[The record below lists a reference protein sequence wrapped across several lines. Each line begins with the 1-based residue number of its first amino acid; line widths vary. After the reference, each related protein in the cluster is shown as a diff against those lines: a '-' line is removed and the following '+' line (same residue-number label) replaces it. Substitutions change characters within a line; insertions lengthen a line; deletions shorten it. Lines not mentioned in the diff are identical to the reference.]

1 MNMKMEMNMNSLLF
15 VVLCLIHVSRCV
27 SYTNFAFGDSVV
39 DAGNNNHL
47 ASLSKAD
54 YSPYGIDFTPSGG
67 KPTGRY
73 TNGFTIIDI
82 IAQALGAKTL
92 ASPSLAGNATSNALL
107 GGINFGSG
115 ASGILE
121 ETGAVYLGRIPLR
134 KQIDHFE
141 QSRAEMV
148 QTMGENRTQ
157 DLLKNAIFSL
167 TIGNNDIITYFLPK
181 IPFIGSYNEVSHAV
195 LQETMVAHMGSYLKR
210 LHELGARK
218 FVVVDIGPLG
228 CLPFVRAIHLLPD
241 GKCHEEMN
249 MLIRGYNEKLRQA
262 VNILNQD
269 LGNGSIFVYAN
280 SYDVISEILQNY
292 RDYGFENVNDP
303 CCGGNIP
310 PFFCFRI
317 EGEERQISSNLCD
330 DRSKYLFWDAYHPG
344 QAANFIIAQ
353 HVLNGDEN
361 ICSPFNIRQLH
372 NLKL

>member
-1 MNMKMEMNMNSLLF
+1 MNMKMEMNMNSLFF
-15 VVLCLIHVSRCV
+15 VVLCWIHVSRCV

-167 TIGNNDIITYFLPK
+167 TI
-181 IPFIGSYNEVSHAV
+181 
-195 LQETMVAHMGSYLKR
+195 ETMVAHMGSYLKR

-262 VNILNQD
+262 VNILNQEM
-269 LGNGSIFVYAN
+269 GNGSIFVYAN
-280 SYDVISEILQNY
+280 SYDVISEMLQNY

-361 ICSPFNIRQLH
+361 ICSPLNIRQLH

>member
-1 MNMKMEMNMNSLLF
+1 MKTEMSMHSLLF
-15 VVLCLIHVSRCV
+15 GVLCLIHVSRCV

-39 DAGNNNHL
+39 DAGNNNRL

-73 TNGFTIIDI
+73 TNGFTIIDF

-92 ASPSLAGNATSNALL
+92 ASPSLAGNASSNALL
-107 GGINFGSG
+107 GGINFASG

-121 ETGAVYLGRIPLR
+121 ETGAVYVGRIPLR

-141 QSRAEMV
+141 ESRAEMV
-148 QTMGENRTQ
+148 KTMGENSTQ
-157 DLLKNAIFSL
+157 DILKNAIFSL

-181 IPFIGSYNEVSHAV
+181 IPFIGNYNEFSHTV
-195 LQETMVAHMGSYLKR
+195 LQETMVSHMTSHLKR

-249 MLIRGYNEKLRQA
+249 MLIRGYNEKLRLA
-262 VNILNQD
+262 VNLLNQEM
-269 LGNGSIFVYAN
+269 GTGSIFVYAN
-280 SYDVISEILQNY
+280 SYDIINEMLQNY

-303 CCGGNIP
+303 CCGGQIP
-310 PFFCFRI
+310 LLFCFRL
-317 EGEERQISSNLCD
+317 EGEQRQISSNLCA
-330 DRSKYLFWDAYHPG
+330 DRSKYMFFDAYHPG

-361 ICSPFNIRQLH
+361 ICSPLNIRQLH
-372 NLKL
+372 NHKL